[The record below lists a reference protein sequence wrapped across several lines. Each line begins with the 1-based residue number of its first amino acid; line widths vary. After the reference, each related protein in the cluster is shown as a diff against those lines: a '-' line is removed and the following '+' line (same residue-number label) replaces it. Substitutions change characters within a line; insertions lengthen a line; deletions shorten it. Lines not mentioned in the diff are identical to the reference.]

1 MEDRRETNR
10 STPQRVENSGQES
23 VERVQ
28 WLSLVSFPYTSSIPF
43 TCVACRL
50 ERDDQTQWHER
61 YRFADENRSIISKL
75 MFLDLCFLKYFFY
88 FNKHVPRD
96 SLKSDQKSSKHPIHS
111 ETLVSAV
118 WKSLKMNILIVK

>member
-28 WLSLVSFPYTSSIPF
+28 WLSLLSFPYTSSIPF

-61 YRFADENRSIISKL
+61 YRFADENRPIISKL
-75 MFLDLCFLKYFFY
+75 MFLDLCFLKYFFILISI
-88 FNKHVPRD
+88 FHVILS
-96 SLKSDQKSSKHPIHS
+96 SL
-111 ETLVSAV
+111 T
-118 WKSLKMNILIVK
+118 KSLRNILYTVKPLDLQFENPSKWISW

>member
-28 WLSLVSFPYTSSIPF
+28 WLSLLSFPYTSSIPF

-61 YRFADENRSIISKL
+61 YRFADENRPIISKL
-75 MFLDLCFLKYFFY
+75 MFLDLCFLKYFFILISI
-88 FNKHVPRD
+88 FHVILS
-96 SLKSDQKSSKHPIHS
+96 SL
-111 ETLVSAV
+111 T
-118 WKSLKMNILIVK
+118 KSLRNILYTVKPLDL

>member
-1 MEDRRETNR
+1 MEDRGETNR

-28 WLSLVSFPYTSSIPF
+28 WLSLLSFPCTSSIPF

-50 ERDDQTQWHER
+50 ERDDQTQWHEC
-61 YRFADENRSIISKL
+61 YRFADENRPIISKL
-75 MFLDLCFLKYFFY
+75 TFLDLCFLKYFFY

-96 SLKSDQKSSKHPIHS
+96 SFKSEQKSSKHPIHGESLGS
-111 ETLVSAV
+111 EV
-118 WKSLKMNILIVK
+118 